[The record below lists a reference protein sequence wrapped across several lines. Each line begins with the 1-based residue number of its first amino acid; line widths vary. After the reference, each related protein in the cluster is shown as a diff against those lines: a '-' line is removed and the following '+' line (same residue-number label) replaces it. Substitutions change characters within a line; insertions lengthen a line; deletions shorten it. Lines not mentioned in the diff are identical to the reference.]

1 MGMHAEI
8 CGKINYQNI
17 ESLKSAV
24 KRYENGGWITKDHF
38 TDDSGIYIDDEM
50 PDIDYKKLTIEIP
63 WFSYHNLVMHL
74 DNLFAKGKGKGRVV

>member
-17 ESLKSAV
+17 ESLKTAV
-24 KRYENGGWITKDHF
+24 KQLEKGGWITKDHF
-38 TDDSGIYIDDEM
+38 TADSGNYIDDEM

-63 WFSYHNLVMHL
+63 
-74 DNLFAKGKGKGRVV
+74 